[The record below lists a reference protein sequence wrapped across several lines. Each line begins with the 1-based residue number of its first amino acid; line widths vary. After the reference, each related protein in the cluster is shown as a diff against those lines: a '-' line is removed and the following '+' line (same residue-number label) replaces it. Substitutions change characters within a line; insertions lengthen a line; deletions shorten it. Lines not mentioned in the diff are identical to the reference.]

1 MVEYPG
7 MRQYFGVF
15 VGVMLGVVGALLF
28 GQSKPP
34 PAGSVAEE
42 VEEVER
48 LLRGAQREIREL
60 RSDGLRARKRRRSQG
75 AQNILNDI
83 RSGKGASLDDVFGLT
98 KPFLIDMSPL
108 INRIRVKEEKEHFD
122 GVAGRYGRK
131 YDLTDGQQARLREWL
146 DRRAEENAT
155 GFVNVLTN
163 PQASLM
169 DLIKAGHDAERNIE
183 GIDGFMESQLRGQAL
198 ADFKQDRMME
208 RIESVEHESNG
219 RLHRL
224 DNLVELDA
232 EQEDQLFYMM
242 ARGSQQYVPAMEIE
256 GMTGSRIPMD
266 TAQRNREIRTVLRPE
281 QIEVFDA
288 NRRQRREEA
297 EREMREIGLRL
308 PNNWDELALDDW

>member
-1 MVEYPG
+1 
-7 MRQYFGVF
+7 MRQYLGVF
-15 VGVMLGVVGALLF
+15 VGAMLGVVGAVLF

-60 RSDGLRARKRRRSQG
+60 RADGMRARKRHRSEG
-75 AQNILNDI
+75 AQTILNDI

-98 KPFLIDMSPL
+98 KPFLIDMSPV

-131 YDLTDGQQARLREWL
+131 YDLTDRQQAELREWL
-146 DRRAEENAT
+146 DQRAEENAAD
-155 GFVNVLTN
+155 FVTVLTN
-163 PQASLM
+163 PQASFL
-169 DLIKAGHDAERNIE
+169 DLIAAGEDAERNIE

-208 RIESVEHESNG
+208 RIESVEHEANG

-242 ARGSQQYVPAMEIE
+242 ARGSQQYVPALEIE
-256 GMTGSRIPMD
+256 GMTGSRISMD
-266 TAQRNREIRTVLRPE
+266 TTQRNREIRTVLRPE
-281 QIEVFDA
+281 QIEIFDA
-288 NRRQRREEA
+288 NRRQRREDA
-297 EREMREIGLRL
+297 EREMGEIGLRL
-308 PNNWDELALDDW
+308 PDNWDELALDDW